1 MWCGSGDDKNTENKT
16 LNLVSEWWRV
26 NDGDD
31 GCAVDH
37 EPSSYHKPE
46 EKQKSQQNRKR
57 KKKLIK
63 TLIN

>member
-1 MWCGSGDDKNTENKT
+1 MWCGSGDDKNPENKT
-16 LNLVSEWWRV
+16 LIWWARAV

-31 GCAVDH
+31 GRAVDDG
-37 EPSSYHKPE
+37 PSSYHKAE
-46 EKQKSQQNRKR
+46 EKQKSQQMRKS